1 MQHGAASWC
10 TADPCVQERPR
21 IKEANPG
28 IAFGD
33 IGKRL
38 GELWNQLTP
47 DQKKIYE
54 DEAEKDKRRYEAE
67 MQAFN
72 AKLSGGHVATDS
84 HNDEDDDEEDDTD

>member
-1 MQHGAASWC
+1 M
-10 TADPCVQERPR
+10 QERPR